1 MERKDVFGSHMDMDT
16 AKVKYLFDRIA
27 SRYPLNVSSLPTI
40 AREMTRKGFP
50 TYLVVSPETWQ
61 LQWRVV
67 IKNHLF
73 DLLVATKGD
82 YVTQT
87 LRRRSLPIS
96 ASDPDTSTSHTPHT
110 HPPDPAHRSPDSSPH
125 TAHSAV
131 SKRRGRT
138 GSKSPARPK

>member
-73 DLLVATKGD
+73 DLLVAKKGLCDTKSP
-82 YVTQT
+82 
-87 LRRRSLPIS
+87 RRLSVGV
-96 ASDPDTSTSHTPHT
+96 STRYGYTYTRHTAHTHPGYAPQLTRDSTPHT
-110 HPPDPAHRSPDSSPH
+110 AL
-125 TAHSAV
+125 SAV
-131 SKRRGRT
+131 PT
-138 GSKSPARPK
+138 ARP